1 MLKLFKNKFM
11 IILLSILVV
20 MGTSSNISAALFKAD
35 VQSAAGLVI
44 DAQSGQ
50 VILSKNDQQRLPI
63 ASLSKLIVI
72 YMTEQKLASQKL
84 SHTQAITISTDIAK
98 FSQDSSVANIAMT
111 THRTYTINDLEQA
124 ALLPSSNAAAMALA
138 DFVAGSQENYY
149 QAASKL
155 LSQWGIN
162 DVKLYTASGL
172 PSGNLENK
180 LSAREVALIALH
192 LVNEYPDILKITKKP
207 SATFPGTT
215 GQTVTLTNT
224 DKLLNH
230 ADGYNFSGLKTGT
243 TASNGSNF
251 TGYATVNGRPVI
263 TVALNAPGE
272 ANFSDT
278 LKMLDTVANKTAVTN
293 LTGSTTLMIPNAK
306 TTKGQ
311 VTAIAKEPF
320 PVFYDKDGDEP
331 QLSTKIKPIKH
342 TFKAPIKRGTVLA
355 QQKVFFTSPI
365 QNDYLTAKN
374 KIKYVTP
381 KNIEATNF
389 IVSWFRRLFN

>member
-1 MLKLFKNKFM
+1 MIKLFKNKFM
-11 IILLSILVV
+11 LILISLVV
-20 MGTSSNISAALFKAD
+20 VLGTSSNISAALFKAD
-35 VQSAAGLVI
+35 IQSAAGLVI

-72 YMTEQKLASQKL
+72 YMTEQKLTSQKL
-84 SHTQAITISTDIAK
+84 SHTQMVTVSADIAK
-98 FSQDSSVANIAMT
+98 FSQDNSVANVAMT
-111 THRTYTINDLEQA
+111 SHRTYTINDLEQA

-155 LSQWGIN
+155 LSRWGIN

-172 PSGNLENK
+172 PSGNLENQ
-180 LSAREVALIALH
+180 LSAREVAQVALH
-192 LVNEYPDILKITKKP
+192 LVNDYPDILKITKKQT
-207 SATFPGTT
+207 ATFPGTT
-215 GQTVTLTNT
+215 GQAVTLTNT
-224 DKLLNH
+224 NKLLNH
-230 ADGYNFSGLKTGT
+230 ANGYNFSGLKTGT
-243 TASNGSNF
+243 TANNGSNF
-251 TGYATVNGRPVI
+251 AGYATVNGRPVI
-263 TVALNAPGE
+263 TVTLNAPGE

-293 LTGSTTLMIPNAK
+293 LTSSTTLTIPNAK

-311 VTAIAKEPF
+311 VTAVAKEPF
-320 PVFYDKDGDEP
+320 PVFYDKDGEEP
-331 QLSTKIKPIKH
+331 RLSTKIKAVKP
-342 TFKAPIKRGTVLA
+342 TFKAPIKQGTTLA
-355 QQKVFFTSPI
+355 QQKIFFTNPI
-365 QNDYLTAKN
+365 QNDYLTTQN
-374 KIKYVTP
+374 NIKYIAP